1 MKSFKPSSVAAQSRV
16 LKSEIQSKH
25 HLTSSPPMKPSTAT
39 LSVILV
45 LSVVVQ
51 LAGGFNLSP
60 QPNHV
65 FKEPTLQTF
74 REKVRSSYFGFALNL
89 RPGGWV
95 PPNNTWFIVGHAKWW
110 ASSGQ
115 TVELRLLFCRMCV
128 MCGCYLGE
136 KVHAQELQGMQWY
149 LYHAVY
155 FLHFLLTAGFVLD
168 RIDKREEVC
177 DCWLVS
183 WSRTDQ
189 IWEWMNCESLGDLFY
204 CSI

>member
-1 MKSFKPSSVAAQSRV
+1 MTRQTNRKKCRFKMKSFKPSSVAAQSRV

-25 HLTSSPPMKPSTAT
+25 HLPSSPPMKTSTAT

-115 TVELRLLFCRMCV
+115 TVELRLFFSVQDVRNL
-128 MCGCYLGE
+128 
-136 KVHAQELQGMQWY
+136 W
-149 LYHAVY
+149 
-155 FLHFLLTAGFVLD
+155 LLSWGKSARPRIAGNAML
-168 RIDKREEVC
+168 
-177 DCWLVS
+177 
-183 WSRTDQ
+183 
-189 IWEWMNCESLGDLFY
+189 
-204 CSI
+204 